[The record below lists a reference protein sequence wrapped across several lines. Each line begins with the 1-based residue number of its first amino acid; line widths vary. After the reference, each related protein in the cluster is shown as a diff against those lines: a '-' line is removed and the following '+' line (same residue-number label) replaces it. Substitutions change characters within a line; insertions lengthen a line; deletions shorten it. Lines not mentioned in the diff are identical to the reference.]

1 MTDLQSLGDALP
13 EPVDAPDGEGRQD
26 HQPVAIRLRKSL
38 KSKPGA
44 MKKRDK
50 VVREEM
56 ERFERN
62 LAGILALGGGEAVK
76 GSAEVET
83 GGEGNVMGRWKAL
96 RAHLERGRDGEDSEV
111 G

>member
-50 VVREEM
+50 VVRVEM

-62 LAGILALGGGEAVK
+62 LAGILALGSEEAIK
-76 GSAEVET
+76 GSAEVDT
-83 GGEGNVMGRWKAL
+83 KGGNVIGRWKAL
-96 RAHLERGRDGEDSEV
+96 RAHLERGRDGGDSEV